1 MRFPKGFYWG
11 ADSASYQI
19 EGGWDED
26 GKGQSIW
33 DVFTHTPGKIIDGQN
48 GDVACDSYHRY
59 QEDLDILK
67 VLGIGCYRF
76 SISWS
81 RILPEGHG
89 TVNKA
94 GLAYYDKV
102 IDGCI
107 ARGIE
112 PWVTLYHWD
121 LPQALQEDG
130 GWVNPKTAEY
140 FREYAEIVV
149 RHFGERVKHY
159 FTLNEPQ
166 IAIGLGY
173 CVGGHAPGL
182 CLEIEEQFKAWHH
195 LMLAHGMAVQV
206 IRECAPHASVGVA
219 SCGIVGWIDDNPDE
233 TPQKLADFTF
243 TSHDEN
249 GEPHHFY
256 SNHWFL
262 DPAVYGTYPDDPGS
276 PWTPFAAKVS
286 REDMK
291 TICQPLDFIGLNIYH
306 GVQLDPDNDYE
317 PVPDKPGA
325 PRTAFDWPITPKAL
339 YWGPRLIYE
348 RYGLPVM
355 ISENGRSCLDWR
367 AKTVCR
373 SSDTSTGR
381 SPITSSGLPDLR
393 SASDWP
399 IWTIRPER
407 GF

>member
-33 DVFTHTPGKIIDGQN
+33 DVFTHTSGKIIDGQN

-262 DPAVYGTYPDDPGS
+262 DPAVYGVYPDDPGS

-286 REDMK
+286 REDLK
-291 TICQPLDFIGLNIYH
+291 TICQPLDFIGLNMYH

-317 PVPDKPGA
+317 PVPDKHRPFFA
-325 PRTAFDWPITPKAL
+325 ARTL
-339 YWGPRLIYE
+339 
-348 RYGLPVM
+348 
-355 ISENGRSCLDWR
+355 S
-367 AKTVCR
+367 
-373 SSDTSTGR
+373 
-381 SPITSSGLPDLR
+381 
-393 SASDWP
+393 
-399 IWTIRPER
+399 PER
-407 GF
+407 DHHGRAGSVRAFVVNADKHSRFQEKIVLYR

>member
-89 TVNKA
+89 DVNKA

-166 IAIGLGY
+166 IAIGLAFLF
-173 CVGGHAPGL
+173 CIVSFSPMAAAGGFIYA
-182 CLEIEEQFKAWHH
+182 QF
-195 LMLAHGMAVQV
+195 
-206 IRECAPHASVGVA
+206 
-219 SCGIVGWIDDNPDE
+219 
-233 TPQKLADFTF
+233 
-243 TSHDEN
+243 
-249 GEPHHFY
+249 
-256 SNHWFL
+256 
-262 DPAVYGTYPDDPGS
+262 
-276 PWTPFAAKVS
+276 
-286 REDMK
+286 
-291 TICQPLDFIGLNIYH
+291 
-306 GVQLDPDNDYE
+306 
-317 PVPDKPGA
+317 
-325 PRTAFDWPITPKAL
+325 
-339 YWGPRLIYE
+339 
-348 RYGLPVM
+348 
-355 ISENGRSCLDWR
+355 
-367 AKTVCR
+367 
-373 SSDTSTGR
+373 
-381 SPITSSGLPDLR
+381 
-393 SASDWP
+393 
-399 IWTIRPER
+399 
-407 GF
+407 

>member
-89 TVNKA
+89 TVNEA

-130 GWVNPKTAEY
+130 G
-140 FREYAEIVV
+140 
-149 RHFGERVKHY
+149 
-159 FTLNEPQ
+159 
-166 IAIGLGY
+166 
-173 CVGGHAPGL
+173 
-182 CLEIEEQFKAWHH
+182 
-195 LMLAHGMAVQV
+195 
-206 IRECAPHASVGVA
+206 
-219 SCGIVGWIDDNPDE
+219 
-233 TPQKLADFTF
+233 
-243 TSHDEN
+243 
-249 GEPHHFY
+249 
-256 SNHWFL
+256 
-262 DPAVYGTYPDDPGS
+262 
-276 PWTPFAAKVS
+276 
-286 REDMK
+286 
-291 TICQPLDFIGLNIYH
+291 
-306 GVQLDPDNDYE
+306 
-317 PVPDKPGA
+317 
-325 PRTAFDWPITPKAL
+325 
-339 YWGPRLIYE
+339 
-348 RYGLPVM
+348 
-355 ISENGRSCLDWR
+355 
-367 AKTVCR
+367 
-373 SSDTSTGR
+373 
-381 SPITSSGLPDLR
+381 
-393 SASDWP
+393 
-399 IWTIRPER
+399 
-407 GF
+407 